1 MSRTWHSRPPE
12 PVDRETW
19 LATSPTSPV
28 IEETDTARDIV
39 HVTLRR
45 VDNRPMGRGLRITPE
60 MWCGGNVWAPLAVLG
75 VLIFPASETEARFAL
90 KVGAIARWRL
100 RVYPKLP
107 RDLAMV
113 VR

>member
-1 MSRTWHSRPPE
+1 MSRTWHARPPE

-19 LATSPTSPV
+19 LANSATSPV
-28 IEETDTARDIV
+28 IEETDTARDV
-39 HVTLRR
+39 VQVTLRR
-45 VDNRPMGRGLRITPE
+45 VDNRPMGKGLRITPE
-60 MWCGGNVWAPLAVLG
+60 MWVGGNAWAPLMTLG
-75 VLIFPASETEARFAL
+75 VLIFPAREVEATFML
-90 KVGAIARWRL
+90 KVVAIARWRL